1 MSRYVIQGDSVVFEN
16 NHGKKDITLS
26 HSDTGYEL
34 NFGSEVKF
42 FLTSTH
48 TTVRLG
54 KFDIT
59 LSSDGE
65 SLEFKKNG
73 ATKFIISD

>member
-1 MSRYVIQGDSVVFEN
+1 MSYIIQGDSVVFEN

-26 HSDTGYEL
+26 HSEKGYEL

-65 SLEFKKNG
+65 SLEFKKDG
-73 ATKFIISD
+73 ATKFLISD

>member
-1 MSRYVIQGDSVVFEN
+1 MSSYVIQGDSVVFEN

-26 HSDTGYEL
+26 HSEQGYEL

-54 KFDIT
+54 KFDLT
-59 LSSDGE
+59 LSDNGDSLVVKKDG
-65 SLEFKKNG
+65 
-73 ATKFIISD
+73 AVKFLISD

>member
-1 MSRYVIQGDSVVFEN
+1 MSYIIQGDSVVFEN
-16 NHGKKDITLS
+16 THGKKDITLS
-26 HSDTGYEL
+26 HSEQGYEL

-59 LSSDGE
+59 LSSDKE
-65 SLEFKKNG
+65 TLEFKKDG
-73 ATKFIISD
+73 QTKFLISD

>member
-1 MSRYVIQGDSVVFEN
+1 MSYIIQGDAVVFEN
-16 NHGKKDITLS
+16 NHRKKDITLA
-26 HSDTGYEL
+26 HSERGYEL

-42 FLTSTH
+42 FLPSTH

-59 LSSDGE
+59 LSSDGD
-65 SLEFKKNG
+65 SLEFKKDG
-73 ATKFIISD
+73 QTKFIISD

>member
-1 MSRYVIQGDSVVFEN
+1 MSYIIQGDTIVFQN

-26 HSDTGYEL
+26 HHEQGYEL

-42 FLTSTH
+42 FLPSTH
-48 TTVRLG
+48 KTIRLG

-59 LSSDGE
+59 LSDDGE
-65 SLEFKKNG
+65 TLKFKKDG
-73 ATKFIISD
+73 QTKFLISD